1 MRLQFEFAS
10 SRADIVG
17 DHFASHDFVR
27 IEAGMSVAAGR
38 SIADTLTAR
47 YIVIDEF
54 DDDDIDEYYVLDRQ
68 DLDFADH
75 IQRTFREY
83 VRDSNVPTAN
93 IIELDRESLLPHIIV
108 GDGVTSLFEGRGVVR
123 VGGVLDRIVVPEI
136 NPEFAAEFP
145 SAVAITPDFADAAL
159 EGPGGVENE
168 GAFGAEVSGSDGT
181 NGGGSNGGGSGRGGS
196 RGGGA
201 GGGGGGAGA
210 SRAAGLKVELP
221 TQVVLGEE
229 VELLARIVDELT
241 GATTLPLQVRTGEE
255 IAIVVQPRRGFE
267 VIDSNS
273 AKLTV
278 QDELTTGLP
287 VRVSLR
293 ATELGP
299 ASILVYAFRGQVA
312 IGSITLNV
320 EVVKTRSEN
329 RTSVTDLPVPGHSGA
344 IPADL
349 SLVIVRDAV
358 ATKPTLTFIL
368 MSKDLTINLRN
379 FGPHQIDIDPVEY
392 FTAAFDDIEA
402 NVGNGNFSATNR
414 IRDLGAKLFE
424 KAFPQDLQQ
433 LLWGLKE
440 RLETIVVQTTDP
452 WVPWELCLLSGTDA
466 NGVIQEDGYFCE
478 KFQLTRWIPQ
488 VPLHGTL
495 TASSIGFIAPRD
507 SALPSQEAEVAM
519 LEGLST
525 DTRHVERI
533 PATTEKVLEALTA
546 ARYDVIHFSGH
557 GTPNRPTMA
566 SPSRL
571 QLSGDNDI
579 SPDSITGRVRN
590 LGRRQPLV
598 FLNACRLGR
607 QSMDLHGLGGWAS
620 AMLDSGAAGFVG
632 THWNVTDD
640 LAAEFAKTFYGEL
653 LAGATV
659 GAAAQNARTAIR
671 RTDDPT
677 WLAYAVYALPSAVV
691 TASGSSS
698 ATTT

>member
-17 DHFASHDFVR
+17 DHFVSHDFVR
-27 IEAGMSVAAGR
+27 IDAGMSVAAGR
-38 SIADTLTAR
+38 SIAETLTTR

-68 DLDFADH
+68 DLESADH

-108 GDGVTSLFEGRGVVR
+108 GDDVTSLFEGRGVVR
-123 VGGVLDRIVVPEI
+123 VGGVLDRIVVPEV

-145 SAVAITPDFADAAL
+145 NALAITPDFTGAAL
-159 EGPGGVENE
+159 EGFGGETSD
-168 GAFGAEVSGSDGT
+168 ADGT
-181 NGGGSNGGGSGRGGS
+181 NGGDANRDGGGGSGGG
-196 RGGGA
+196 RERGGA

-221 TQVVLGEE
+221 TQVVLGKE
-229 VELLARIVDELT
+229 VALLAQIVDELT
-241 GATTLPLQVRTGEE
+241 GTTTLPMQVRTGEE
-255 IAIVVQPRRGFE
+255 IAIVVQPRSGFE

-287 VRVSLR
+287 VRIRLR

-312 IGSITLNV
+312 IGSITLTA
-320 EVVKTRSEN
+320 EVVKSRSE
-329 RTSVTDLPVPGHSGA
+329 TGSSVTDLPVPGHSGA

-349 SLVIVRDAV
+349 SLVIVRDPV
-358 ATKPTLTFIL
+358 PTTPTLTFIL

-402 NVGNGNFSATNR
+402 NVGNSNFSATNR
-414 IRDLGAKLFE
+414 IHDLGAKLFE

-440 RLETIVVQTTDP
+440 RLATIVVQTTDP

-466 NGVIQEDGYFCE
+466 DGVIQEDGYFCE

-507 SALPSQEAEVAM
+507 SALPSQKAEVAM

-525 DTRHVERI
+525 DARHVERI
-533 PATTEKVLEALTA
+533 PATTDKVLEALTA

-557 GTPNRPTMA
+557 GTPNRPTTA

-579 SPDSITGRVRN
+579 SPDSITGKVRN

-659 GAAAQNARTAIR
+659 GAAAQHARTAIR

-698 ATTT
+698 TTTT